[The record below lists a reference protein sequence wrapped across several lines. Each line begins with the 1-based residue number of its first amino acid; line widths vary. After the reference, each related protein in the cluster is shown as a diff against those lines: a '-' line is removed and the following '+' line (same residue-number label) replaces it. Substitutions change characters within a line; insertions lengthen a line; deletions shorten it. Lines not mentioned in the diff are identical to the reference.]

1 MQDCHNL
8 LFDKTKAKI
17 KINAISEKYNKA
29 EHNKTRCACM
39 NFKNITLTKQARHK
53 RPQIIYFRPHDS
65 PGEGNLQKEVA
76 KGKERAMK

>member
-8 LFDKTKAKI
+8 LFVKTKAKI

-39 NFKNITLTKQARHK
+39 NFKNITLTKTSQTQK
-53 RPQIIYFRPHDS
+53 TTNYIFLS
-65 PGEGNLQKEVA
+65 P
-76 KGKERAMK
+76 